1 MSVLKT
7 IKVLVVSTLFL
18 AVNLFAQ
25 YEFTLQEGTV
35 IVPVSGDTAKG
46 LLMTEDEYTNTLSK
60 FDLMSKTLK
69 ENEGV
74 TKLNYLND
82 ASLSAMEWTKEEIIV
97 LGKVVA
103 ETRRCIDSLGLKLK
117 MPARIE
123 VIKST
128 MNNEGGADGYTR
140 GNYMVLKQ
148 SRVGA
153 YSESYLALFAH
164 ELFHIISRF
173 DQSMSEKVYG
183 TIGFIKCNEVVYPSE
198 IADLRISNPDAPFNN
213 YYVTVEYKGKP
224 VDAMLVLFASKP
236 YEGGS
241 FFFYMQTG
249 LMFVEGSADD
259 KKPVYADGKPVI
271 VPIKDVTG
279 FYEKTG
285 KNTPYNIH
293 AEEICA
299 DHFEMLLTGAEAIPN
314 PELIEAMRNIMT
326 AN

>member
-1 MSVLKT
+1 MSLKNFLKLYLVIAVLFCSN
-7 IKVLVVSTLFL
+7 VFS
-18 AVNLFAQ
+18 Q
-25 YEFTLQEGTV
+25 YEFILQEGTV
-35 IVPVSGDTAKG
+35 VVPVDGNTAKD

-69 ENEGV
+69 ENENV

-82 ASLSAMEWTKEEIIV
+82 ASLSVVAWTEDEKKE
-97 LGKVVA
+97 LDKVVA
-103 ETRRCIDSLGLKLK
+103 STKRSIDSLGLKLK

-140 GNYMVLKQ
+140 GNYIVLKQ
-148 SRVGA
+148 SRINK

-164 ELFHIISRF
+164 ELFHVLSRF
-173 DQSMSEKVYG
+173 DREMSEKVYN
-183 TIGFIKCNEVVYPSE
+183 TIGFKKCGEVPYPPE

-213 YYVTVEYKGKP
+213 FYITVEYKGKP

-236 YEGGS
+236 FEGGS

-249 LMFVEGSADD
+249 LMVVEGDSLS
-259 KKPVYADGKPVI
+259 KKPVYAGGKPVI
-271 VPIKDVTG
+271 IPIKDVTG

-299 DHFEMLLTGAEAIPN
+299 DHFEMLLTGAGAIPN
-314 PELIEAMRNIMT
+314 PELIEAMKTVML

>member
-7 IKVLVVSTLFL
+7 IRLCIFFLLFL
-18 AVNLFAQ
+18 AANLQAQ

-35 IVPVSGDTAKG
+35 IVPVQGDTAKA

-82 ASLSAMEWTKEEIIV
+82 ASLSAVEWTKEEIIA
-97 LGKVVA
+97 LGKIVV

-183 TIGFIKCNEVVYPSE
+183 TIGFTKCNEVAYPPE

-213 YYVTVEYKGKP
+213 FYITVEHKGKP

-249 LMFVEGSADD
+249 LMVIEGSADQ
-259 KKPVYADGKPVI
+259 KKPVYSDGKPVI
-271 VPIKDVTG
+271 LRIKDVSG

-314 PELIEAMRNIMT
+314 PELIEAMKTIMQT
-326 AN
+326 D